1 LRANPAHD
9 PRSPSFNPRKT
20 PEPPDTGTVSEN
32 AVRSGMGEWFGK
44 GEDGQ
49 IYRFFS
55 DNAGGVHF
63 SGIVPMNAVPKGI
76 RELLGK

>member
-1 LRANPAHD
+1 
-9 PRSPSFNPRKT
+9 
-20 PEPPDTGTVSEN
+20 
-32 AVRSGMGEWFGK
+32 MGEWFGK